1 MVYQINLQNSLI
13 EATINRFARYCQPF
27 CICGRGRHHRA
38 RSTYPM
44 RLTNDSVHA
53 VSACGSVKRKK
64 SSSEARCRS
73 FSNISILSSLQSL
86 PTQSR
91 RMAGCRIGS
100 SFTEV
105 HESAMANRRDVVT
118 QAAQFFRQHVNHA
131 FSLR

>member
-1 MVYQINLQNSLI
+1 MRRLALLHQINLQNSLI
-13 EATINRFARYCQPF
+13 EATINRFARYCQHP
-27 CICGRGRHHRA
+27 
-38 RSTYPM
+38 T

-64 SSSEARCRS
+64 SSSEARCRG
-73 FSNISILSSLQSL
+73 FSNISILSALES
-86 PTQSR
+86 TQSR
-91 RMAGCRIGS
+91 RMAGCSIGS

-118 QAAQFFRQHVNHA
+118 QAAQFFRQHVNHV